1 MTLEV
6 ILDRVEENKTAVL
19 TDSDGRC
26 YECQVTL
33 LTQDAKENDAFAAEL
48 DEAGE
53 IISLTPRENKQAGE
67 NKTRLRALFNKN
79 KN

>member
-26 YECQVTL
+26 YECQAML
-33 LTQDAKENDAFAAEL
+33 LPQGAKENDAFNAEL
-48 DEAGE
+48 DEKGGV
-53 IISLTPRENKQAGE
+53 IRLTPRENRHAGE
-67 NKTRLRALFNKN
+67 NKSRLCALFNKN